1 MDIAASAQKVLEICL
16 IKICQYTKKIT
27 KKENLCLAGGV
38 ALNCVAN
45 SKILNENIFKNIWI
59 QPASGDS
66 GASLGCALH
75 AYFDIFKDKTKI
87 ITKSLDNQNGTYL
100 GSSYTNE
107 YIKKFDVKTPSSERL
122 ITLLSG
128 GNQQKILLSRWLLR
142 NLKIIILDEPTRG
155 VDIGAKTEIL
165 NLINDLAKDGLSVI
179 LMTSEMNDLLTLS
192 DRIVV
197 MASGK
202 ISKEFNRNEATQ
214 EDIFKAAV
222 G

>member
-1 MDIAASAQKVLEICL
+1 MKLFESLFTINKNKE
-16 IKICQYTKKIT
+16 KKI
-27 KKENLCLAGGV
+27 
-38 ALNCVAN
+38 AN
-45 SKILNENIFKNIWI
+45 
-59 QPASGDS
+59 D
-66 GASLGCALH
+66 
-75 AYFDIFKDKTKI
+75 
-87 ITKSLDNQNGTYL
+87 
-100 GSSYTNE
+100 

-179 LMTSEMNDLLTLS
+179 LMTSEMNDLLSLS
-192 DRIVV
+192 DRIIV
-197 MASGK
+197 MANGK
-202 ISKEFNRNEATQ
+202 ISKQFNRNEATQ